1 MRWKLLVLV
10 SFVAAL
16 LALGLWSAI
25 TIAVFGSAR
34 ALARNDWLLLCSLVI
49 PLGVATYAGVF
60 VYRHTAKRRKLQALI
75 AIVLTLILTVAAYF
89 AGSKFFPH
97 SIGIISSPCD
107 NYPCDKS
114 SLTRTRLLFLRPQ
127 SNLCLHRL
135 QGIDHEPNV
144 LIQFNAQLSDTLV
157 NIFAIN

>member
-34 ALARNDWLLLCSLVI
+34 ILAQNDWLLLCSLVI

-60 VYRHTAKRRKLQALI
+60 VYRHTAKRRKLQVVFAVL
-75 AIVLTLILTVAAYF
+75 LTLCLSVGTYLVA
-89 AGSKFFPH
+89 SQVFPDKL
-97 SIGIISSPCD
+97 IIP
-107 NYPCDKS
+107 
-114 SLTRTRLLFLRPQ
+114 RTYEVRHAR
-127 SNLCLHRL
+127 
-135 QGIDHEPNV
+135 
-144 LIQFNAQLSDTLV
+144 
-157 NIFAIN
+157 